1 MILAKEARKI
11 SDENS
16 EKIQNENDIKSMI
29 IIENFIN
36 EAIEKGFHEITIRH
50 SDIIIS
56 NNVKN
61 KLKKLGYK
69 VKNHTNDWS
78 YYYSI
83 KW

>member
-11 SDENS
+11 SDENN

-36 EAIEKGFHEITIRH
+36 EAIEKGFHKITINH

-61 KLKKLGYK
+61 KLRKLGYK
-69 VKNHTNDWS
+69 VKYHINDWS
-78 YYYSI
+78 DYYSI
-83 KW
+83 EW